1 MRGKLVRGA
10 AAVDRTLICSDCI
23 SKYLQ
28 KVFAAIRERVR
39 YDFIMDDREAFVRLA
54 ETVPGACDDFREVK
68 VVVKRHGKRF
78 RAVGTNGL
86 CETLRRAAW
95 TTTADAAPRM
105 EAPAEGAAPAAAS
118 DEPFRPPLTGAFV
131 VP

>member
-1 MRGKLVRGA
+1 M
-10 AAVDRTLICSDCI
+10 DRTLICSDCI

-39 YDFIMDDREAFVRLA
+39 YDFIMDDREAFVNLA

-95 TTTADAAPRM
+95 TTTADAAPRR
-105 EAPAEGAAPAAAS
+105 EAPAEGASSPAAAS